1 MTWST
6 VTEYLSHK
14 WRGICST
21 CSKHFLVL
29 SSFMTYHQV
38 YNWSNTTGATIR
50 TGTAYPSGAPEFAP
64 MFSGVCVNPSL
75 VFFYLVFCRLLFV
88 LLFIVFSV
96 LRFTDS
102 DYTFGISLLMRY
114 QGGMNEIHKWNAC
127 DTQIMGMRC
136 QVDMYEIPSGVYEMP
151 G

>member
-1 MTWST
+1 
-6 VTEYLSHK
+6 
-14 WRGICST
+14 
-21 CSKHFLVL
+21 
-29 SSFMTYHQV
+29 MTYHQV

-114 QGGMNEIHKWNAC
+114 QGGMNEIHK
-127 DTQIMGMRC
+127 
-136 QVDMYEIPSGVYEMP
+136 
-151 G
+151 